1 MPPTFNV
8 TNRWFLFVIKTN
20 NNNNHLVS
28 FMEEVLLPGI
38 SLPPQEQSGRRQT
51 SVLHLA
57 ADWSGVGCGKIASKL
72 DRKVDSF
79 FLR

>member
-1 MPPTFNV
+1 
-8 TNRWFLFVIKTN
+8 
-20 NNNNHLVS
+20 
-28 FMEEVLLPGI
+28 MEEVLLPGI